1 MFPAKSPPRS
11 PESSRGLLTIVLLV
25 VALALNGGI
34 RTTRDDADNLGHP
47 PVDSER
53 AAARGDRGRARPA
66 EPPPKPSTSE
76 RKPSDHRFPSSPT
89 GHLRVVRG
97 RSSRPEGKQV
107 VRFMVEVEG
116 GLSIKG
122 AEFATFVTRVLNA
135 RRGWGGGEI
144 GFRRVGRPPARF
156 RVALTSPAT
165 TDRLCAPLDTQG
177 IYSCHQDGRAIL
189 NYFRWKRGANSY
201 RGDLDRYRIYLV
213 NHEVGHALGHSA
225 HRACPAAGARAP
237 LMMQQ
242 TKGVA
247 PCRANAWP
255 TTVERDVVF

>member
-1 MFPAKSPPRS
+1 MFPAQSPPRS
-11 PESSRGLLTIVLLV
+11 RDSSRGLVTIMLLV
-25 VALALNGGI
+25 VALGVNGGI
-34 RTTRDDADNLGHP
+34 RTTRDDAGNPAHP
-47 PVDSER
+47 SLDSER
-53 AAARGDRGRARPA
+53 VAARDDRGRAPA

-76 RKPSDHRFPSSPT
+76 RKPSDHRAPSNPT

-97 RSSRPEGKQV
+97 RSHRPEGKQV

-116 GLSIKG
+116 GLRIKG
-122 AEFATFVTRVLNA
+122 TEFASFVTRVLSA

-189 NYFRWKRGANSY
+189 NYFRWKRGAKSY

-225 HRACPAAGARAP
+225 HRACPASGVRAP

-242 TKGVA
+242 TKGMA
-247 PCRANAWP
+247 PCRANPWP
-255 TTVERDVVF
+255 TAVERDAVF